1 MKVGSKAKMPMPM
14 LAQDPDEPQPK
25 KARLAELEPFH
36 AAVVEQAKGLVPTWP
51 VMGQEVK
58 PPEQQQWL
66 EEVGIPGCSWFYAE
80 AMHVHCNFGDDAHGD
95 QLL

>member
-1 MKVGSKAKMPMPM
+1 MPMPM
-14 LAQDPDEPQPK
+14 PAVHDEPQPK
-25 KARLAELEPFH
+25 RARLDPPEPFQ
-36 AAVVEQAKGLVPTWP
+36 AAVVEAAQGLVPTWP
-51 VMGQEVK
+51 VMAQEVK

-66 EEVGIPGCSWFYAE
+66 EEVGIPSCSWFYAE